1 VSPGQFRRIVRSA
14 GEEAGVDL
22 SEVTGNGFT
31 PYRERGPQRHRAS
44 HPSIGPGGI
53 HTMGRVL
60 YIVAREQ
67 PLLCGYLMATVGAR
81 SPDGQNVEIKLD
93 ERRGER
99 RLQPEARDPERRRGE
114 RRRQPNYYSD
124 LRSRGYATVVWSE
137 ATLSPSD
144 QPSPEPV
151 MVWRPR
157 STWWHRAARARW
169 RSRMRWGRCGLIAFL
184 FAVVG
189 VSIVLGRSLY
199 QAADLPRRVVSSN
212 TPGSARQ
219 PEDARSLAPASKA
232 DTSSPVGPPAPPSSP
247 PPVRVVTTR
256 SSGLVLSV
264 NPTARTLVLE
274 DRGAAAAASR
284 LRVELAPDA
293 RVVLSE
299 RDDRAEDLSHPFK
312 DTVISLSDIRKG
324 DFVVVEMRGPEG
336 KALARSL
343 VVTLRSHEEAG
354 GRRSP

>member
-1 VSPGQFRRIVRSA
+1 
-14 GEEAGVDL
+14 
-22 SEVTGNGFT
+22 
-31 PYRERGPQRHRAS
+31 
-44 HPSIGPGGI
+44 
-53 HTMGRVL
+53 MGRVL

-67 PLLCGYLMATVGAR
+67 PFLCGYLMTTVGAR
-81 SPDGQNVEIKLD
+81 SPDGHRVEIKLD
-93 ERRGER
+93 ERRDER
-99 RLQPEARDPERRRGE
+99 RLQPGARDPERRRRGE
-114 RRRQPNYYSD
+114 RRCQPNYDRD
-124 LRSRGYATVVWSE
+124 LRSRGYATVVQSE

-144 QPSPEPV
+144 QPSREPV

-157 STWWHRAARARW
+157 STWLHRAARARW
-169 RSRMRWGRCGLIAFL
+169 RSRMRWGRWGLIAFL

-189 VSIVLGRSLY
+189 VSIVVGRFLY
-199 QAADLPRRVVSSN
+199 QAADLPRRAVSSN

-232 DTSSPVGPPAPPSSP
+232 DTGSPVGPPAPPSSP

-299 RDDRAEDLSHPFK
+299 RDDRAEDFRHPFK

-336 KALARSL
+336 KALARSV
-343 VVTLRSHEEAG
+343 VVTFRSHEGAG
-354 GRRSP
+354 GPAPLVK